1 MVNVQVVVTKLRIH
15 LLKVVFATGGYHLV
29 CGGRLVLEAAD
40 DGKKTPHPDLPPY
53 TTEMFPGFQ
62 EWSSGSNVAKVMLD
76 TPHGERELR
85 VVRAC
90 TLLFTTLPRDRVL
103 AFIRSGGEARQ

>member
-1 MVNVQVVVTKLRIH
+1 MVNVEVVVTRLRIH
-15 LLKVVFATGGYHLV
+15 LLKVSFAAGGYHLV
-29 CGGRLVLEAAD
+29 CGGRLVLEVAE

-62 EWSSGSNVAKVMLD
+62 EWSLGGNAAKVMLG
-76 TPHGERELR
+76 TRHGERELG
-85 VVRAC
+85 VVRSC

-103 AFIRSGGEARQ
+103 AFIKAAGEVKQ